1 MSILTKESDLLEFI
15 NQKRQSVVDVSDKRI
30 FTMYIRVLA
39 ATLVKP
45 FEKIGIGTYAVSCLE
60 TVSHLFWL
68 LFTYSKNLK
77 LTMFLCDRAVLLF
90 NEYIVMTKSTI
101 FGNSSMET
109 VNLSGVKT
117 FVYKKTVGPISFGD
131 MQGSTTLQPSIQIAS
146 QFVKTLYTHI
156 ASSYF
161 KQSPPP
167 EVTLS
172 TTLDNTWTLLS
183 DPILL
188 YLKESRIEHFHI
200 LIQLVEHSEF
210 TKLTAISMCNTVY
223 LRCIALD
230 NALTICTESLM
241 ELGRNKYKL
250 KLVGT
255 DNYEQLLEVLRVL
268 V

>member
-30 FTMYIRVLA
+30 FTMYTRVLA
-39 ATLVKP
+39 STLVKP

-101 FGNSSMET
+101 FGNSSMES

-131 MQGSTTLQPSIQIAS
+131 MQGSTPLLPSIQIAS
-146 QFVKTLYTHI
+146 RFIKILYTHI
-156 ASSYF
+156 ASAFFRES
-161 KQSPPP
+161 SP
-167 EVTLS
+167 ESVTLS
-172 TTLDNTWTLLS
+172 DTLDDMWTLLS
-183 DPILL
+183 DHVLL
-188 YLKESRIEHFHI
+188 YLKESRIEHFHM

-210 TKLTAISMCNTVY
+210 SKLTPISMCNTIY

-230 NALTICTESLM
+230 KSLTICTESLM
-241 ELGRNKYKL
+241 ELCRNKYKL
-250 KLVGT
+250 KLVQGEHH
-255 DNYEQLLEVLRVL
+255 EQLLGVLGVL